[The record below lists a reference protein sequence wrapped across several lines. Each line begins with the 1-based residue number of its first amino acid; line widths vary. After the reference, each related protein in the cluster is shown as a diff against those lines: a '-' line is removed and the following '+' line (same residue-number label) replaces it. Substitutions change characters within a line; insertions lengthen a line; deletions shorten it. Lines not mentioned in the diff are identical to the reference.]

1 MLSVS
6 HRTDKQTLRAILGN
20 DTAIEAARA
29 GKVAPWAEG
38 SILAKVKWKESQHA
52 NWAAAIVPAEFEA
65 AVVRKA
71 GLTNA
76 LFNIRKAVAS
86 ANATAGV
93 NVILTDVERIDA
105 LIAIE
110 QSVAVQKVGM
120 SLGEINARLEK
131 FRNAPAQDARS
142 AIYGDRYNNV
152 ETSVVTE
159 QAVVSAK
166 QEVKNLR
173 RQRQNLQDKLLAL
186 NINTNITLSAED
198 EAILREEGIV

>member
-1 MLSVS
+1 M
-6 HRTDKQTLRAILGN
+6 I
-20 DTAIEAARA
+20 
-29 GKVAPWAEG
+29 
-38 SILAKVKWKESQHA
+38 
-52 NWAAAIVPAEFEA
+52 
-65 AVVRKA
+65 
-71 GLTNA
+71 A
-76 LFNIRKAVAS
+76 L
-86 ANATAGV
+86 
-93 NVILTDVERIDA
+93 
-105 LIAIE
+105 E

-159 QAVVSAK
+159 QAVSSAK

>member
-1 MLSVS
+1 MEINLRKANAVQAEIRRALSAV
-6 HRTDKQTLRAILGN
+6 HVNDKVTVN
-20 DTAIEAARA
+20 EYTVDTA
-29 GKVAPWAEG
+29 AEV
-38 SILAKVKWKESQHA
+38 AKVT
-52 NWAAAIVPAEFEA
+52 AEFEA

-93 NVILTDVERIDA
+93 STILTDVERIDA
-105 LIAIE
+105 LITLE
-110 QSVAVQKVGM
+110 QSVAGQKVGM
-120 SLGEINARLEK
+120 SLVEINARLDK
-131 FRNAPAQDARS
+131 FRNAPTQDARS

-159 QAVVSAK
+159 QAVSSAK

>member
-1 MLSVS
+1 MEINLRKANAVQAEIRRALSAVQVN
-6 HRTDKQTLRAILGN
+6 DKVTVN
-20 DTAIEAARA
+20 EYTVDTA
-29 GKVAPWAEG
+29 AEV
-38 SILAKVKWKESQHA
+38 AKVTA
-52 NWAAAIVPAEFEA
+52 DFEA

-105 LIAIE
+105 LIALE

-159 QAVVSAK
+159 QAVSSAK

>member
-1 MLSVS
+1 MEINLRKANAVQAEIRRALSAV
-6 HRTDKQTLRAILGN
+6 HVNDKVTVN
-20 DTAIEAARA
+20 EYTVDTA
-29 GKVAPWAEG
+29 AEV
-38 SILAKVKWKESQHA
+38 AKVT
-52 NWAAAIVPAEFEA
+52 AEFEA

>member
-1 MLSVS
+1 MEINLRKANAVQAEIRRALSAVQVN
-6 HRTDKQTLRAILGN
+6 DKVTVN
-20 DTAIEAARA
+20 EYTVDAAVE
-29 GKVAPWAEG
+29 VA
-38 SILAKVKWKESQHA
+38 
-52 NWAAAIVPAEFEA
+52 NAATEFEA
-65 AVVRKA
+65 AIVRKA

-76 LFNIRKAVAS
+76 LFNIRRAVAS

-93 NVILTDVERIDA
+93 NTILTDVERIDA
-105 LIAIE
+105 LITLE
-110 QSVAVQKVGM
+110 QSVAGQKVGM
-120 SLGEINARLEK
+120 SLVEINARLEK
-131 FRNAPAQDARS
+131 FRNAPTQDARS

-186 NINTNITLSAED
+186 NINTNITLSEED

>member
-1 MLSVS
+1 MEINLRKANAVQAEIRRALSAVQVN
-6 HRTDKQTLRAILGN
+6 DKVTVN
-20 DTAIEAARA
+20 EYTVDTA
-29 GKVAPWAEG
+29 AEV
-38 SILAKVKWKESQHA
+38 AKVT
-52 NWAAAIVPAEFEA
+52 AEFEA

-120 SLGEINARLEK
+120 SLVEINARLEK

>member
-1 MLSVS
+1 MEINLRKANAVQAEIRRALSAVQVN
-6 HRTDKQTLRAILGN
+6 DKVTVN
-20 DTAIEAARA
+20 EYTVDTA
-29 GKVAPWAEG
+29 AEV
-38 SILAKVKWKESQHA
+38 AKVT
-52 NWAAAIVPAEFEA
+52 AEFEA

-86 ANATAGV
+86 ANANAGV

-105 LIAIE
+105 LIALE

>member
-1 MLSVS
+1 MEINLRKANAVQAEIRRALSAVQVN
-6 HRTDKQTLRAILGN
+6 DKVTVN
-20 DTAIEAARA
+20 EYTVDTAAE
-29 GKVAPWAEG
+29 VAKAT
-38 SILAKVKWKESQHA
+38 
-52 NWAAAIVPAEFEA
+52 AEFEA
-65 AVVRKA
+65 AIVRKA

-76 LFNIRKAVAS
+76 LFNIRRAVTS

-93 NVILTDVERIDA
+93 NTILTDVERIDA
-105 LIAIE
+105 LITLE
-110 QSVAVQKVGM
+110 QSVAGQKVGM
-120 SLGEINARLEK
+120 SLVELNARLEK
-131 FRNAPAQDARS
+131 FRNAPTQDARS

-186 NINTNITLSAED
+186 NINTNITLSVED